1 MKSFLVT
8 GASTGIGKEIA
19 RALARDGHRVVMV
32 SRDPSR
38 AAAALEQVK
47 AQAKGEVLG
56 LTADLS
62 LLSESRR
69 VAKEAAGKLDR
80 LDALVLNAAVV
91 PAQRIMTSE
100 NLESTLSTNV
110 LSPLV
115 LVSELLPLL
124 KASAPS
130 RVVTFFGGNQHTLD
144 VDDLQAEKGSPS
156 AFTRYGRTKLM
167 TAMVTVELARR
178 LQGTGVAVNCAFPGV
193 VNTEGMRAMPG
204 AMGIMTFL
212 MRPMMRT
219 PEQGAQTPVYVAA
232 APELD
237 GVSGK
242 FFGSMRGDGRQEMPV
257 PHVAK
262 DAAAC
267 TKLYEACARLAGVT
281 AP

>member
-1 MKSFLVT
+1 MKTILVT

-32 SRDPSR
+32 SRDPTR
-38 AAAALEQVK
+38 AAAALDEVK
-47 AQAKGEVLG
+47 ATAKGEVLS

-62 LLSESRR
+62 LLSEARR
-69 VAKEAAGKLDR
+69 VAKETAAKLDR

-91 PAQRIMTSE
+91 PPKRVVTSE

-110 LSPLV
+110 LSPLA
-115 LVSELLPLL
+115 LISELLPLL

-130 RVVTFFGGNQHTLD
+130 RVVTFYGGNERALD

-178 LQGTGVAVNCAFPGV
+178 LQGTGVAANCAFPGI

-219 PEQGAQTPVYVAA
+219 PEQGAQTPIYVAT
-232 APELD
+232 APALD

-242 FFGSMRGDGRQEMPV
+242 FFGSMSGDGRVEMAAPE
-257 PHVAK
+257 VAR

-267 TKLYEACARLAGVT
+267 TKLYEACARLAGVIS
-281 AP
+281 P